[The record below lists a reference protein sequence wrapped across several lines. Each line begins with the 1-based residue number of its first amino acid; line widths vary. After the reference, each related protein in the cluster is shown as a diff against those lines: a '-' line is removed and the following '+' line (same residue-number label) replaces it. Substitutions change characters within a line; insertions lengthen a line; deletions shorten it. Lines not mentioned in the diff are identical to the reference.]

1 MEPHYIYPIMPD
13 PRTDIPTRA
22 PAATSEDDTILPFQV
37 EALDL
42 RGRVVRFGPAID
54 TILSRHRYPAPV
66 AKLLGEAIV
75 LTVLLGSTLKFEGRF
90 ILQTQSDG
98 PVRMLVIDY
107 TTPGKVRACARF
119 DAARV
124 AAAIAAGAAD
134 PGALLGRGHLAMT
147 IDQGPDTARYQGIV
161 ALEGKDLEHAAHEY
175 FLRSEQ
181 IPTRVRL
188 AVAEELRAGA
198 NGARHRWRAG
208 GLLLQFLPQS
218 PERARQPDLDPG
230 DVPEGVELE
239 VAPEDDAWV
248 EGRSL
253 VATVEDVELLDPE
266 VSAEQLLY
274 RLFHERGV
282 RVFRSQGFAR
292 PMLVLARRRRADAA
306 QLPPGRPRPH
316 GRERQDHGH
325 LRVLQLDLCVRADG
339 GERADVRRRHTRRV
353 GKPVPA
359 PTGDR
364 RPYRCRMKRGARDF
378 AHASRL
384 PQRLCSAWAR
394 RCSDLRGEPND
405 VRGSRLCP
413 PYELLFALIDR
424 PRALRGVEREGRN
437 VDVELARR
445 SRSPCRRCRS

>member
-1 MEPHYIYPIMPD
+1 MSEPQPQLE
-13 PRTDIPTRA
+13 IPTRA
-22 PAATSEDDTILPFQV
+22 PAATSADDTILPFQV

-54 TILSRHRYPAPV
+54 IILSRHNYPVPV

-124 AAAIAAGAAD
+124 AAAMAAGTAD
-134 PGALLGRGHLAMT
+134 PGALLGHGHLAMT

-188 AVAEELRAGA
+188 AVAEELRAGE

-218 PERARQPDLDPG
+218 PERSRRADLDPG
-230 DVPEGVELE
+230 DVPEGIE
-239 VAPEDDAWV
+239 
-248 EGRSL
+248 
-253 VATVEDVELLDPE
+253 
-266 VSAEQLLY
+266 
-274 RLFHERGV
+274 
-282 RVFRSQGFAR
+282 
-292 PMLVLARRRRADAA
+292 
-306 QLPPGRPRPH
+306 
-316 GRERQDHGH
+316 
-325 LRVLQLDLCVRADG
+325 
-339 GERADVRRRHTRRV
+339 
-353 GKPVPA
+353 VPA
-359 PTGDR
+359 
-364 RPYRCRMKRGARDF
+364 A
-378 AHASRL
+378 
-384 PQRLCSAWAR
+384 
-394 RCSDLRGEPND
+394 
-405 VRGSRLCP
+405 
-413 PYELLFALIDR
+413 
-424 PRALRGVEREGRN
+424 VE
-437 VDVELARR
+437 
-445 SRSPCRRCRS
+445 